1 MLKEYIKKVSEHH
14 DLTTEEMKTAMN
26 IIMDG
31 RASSEQVSAFLI
43 AMKMKKESPAEIAA
57 ASRVMVSKAT
67 PLPTDVKGI
76 VDIVGTGG
84 DCLNTFNISTTSSF
98 DWQLPSMET
107 AAYRVKAEVRIPWR
121 HCMSTSPFRQ
131 RKQPICWRRL
141 ASPFCLPRPI
151 MKACGMSARSADS
164 LD

>member
-84 DCLNTFNISTTSSF
+84 DCLNTFNISTISALVVSAAGIPVAKHGNRSVSSKCGAA
-98 DWQLPSMET
+98 DVLEALGVDSYILYSPTGSYPS
-107 AAYRVKAEVRIPWR
+107 
-121 HCMSTSPFRQ
+121 
-131 RKQPICWRRL
+131 
-141 ASPFCLPRPI
+141 
-151 MKACGMSARSADS
+151 
-164 LD
+164 

>member
-84 DCLNTFNISTTSSF
+84 DCLNTFNISTTSS
-98 DWQLPSMET
+98 
-107 AAYRVKAEVRIPWR
+107 VV
-121 HCMSTSPFRQ
+121 
-131 RKQPICWRRL
+131 
-141 ASPFCLPRPI
+141 
-151 MKACGMSARSADS
+151 
-164 LD
+164 

>member
-31 RASSEQVSAFLI
+31 RASSEQISAFLI

-84 DCLNTFNISTTSSF
+84 DCLNTFNISTTSPLVLSAPVLAVF
-98 DWQLPSMET
+98 THGTRGVSNKLVST
-107 AAYRVKAEVRIPWR
+107 ANLE
-121 HCMSTSPFRQ
+121 
-131 RKQPICWRRL
+131 
-141 ASPFCLPRPI
+141 
-151 MKACGMSARSADS
+151 
-164 LD
+164 

>member
-98 DWQLPSMET
+98 VLCTACQHHPS
-107 AAYRVKAEVRIPWR
+107 AKG
-121 HCMSTSPFRQ
+121 SS
-131 RKQPICWRRL
+131 L
-141 ASPFCLPRPI
+141 
-151 MKACGMSARSADS
+151 SAGEGWHHLSVCPDLS
-164 LD
+164 

>member
-57 ASRVMVSKAT
+57 ASRVMVSKA
-67 PLPTDVKGI
+67 D
-76 VDIVGTGG
+76 
-84 DCLNTFNISTTSSF
+84 
-98 DWQLPSMET
+98 
-107 AAYRVKAEVRIPWR
+107 
-121 HCMSTSPFRQ
+121 
-131 RKQPICWRRL
+131 RK
-141 ASPFCLPRPI
+141 SVV
-151 MKACGMSARSADS
+151 
-164 LD
+164 